1 MYKAT
6 ILYCNKILYFLVV
19 SPLVTFITENQAYN
33 RRDDVTLNCS
43 ALGGPDLFYRWQAN
57 ASYLAGENSSTLM
70 LSNVDASDGGDY
82 TCVVFNSAGNTS
94 ATTSVFILPYFTVQP
109 DDAGITNGSSISLTC
124 QAEAFPSPS
133 YEWIQVGGSI
143 RSGLSVGSEV
153 LVFDPLLFGDEGDYV
168 CNVTSAETVIS
179 SNTVTLS
186 GKFLLYIL
194 MKWKLMQWEPLF
206 FLWYLFQCGY
216 KDNFLA

>member
-1 MYKAT
+1 MYLSSKAT
-6 ILYCNKILYFLVV
+6 ILYYNKILYFFVA
-19 SPLVTFITENQAYN
+19 SPLVSFITEDQAYN
-33 RRDDVTLNCS
+33 RNDDVTLNCS

-57 ASYLAGENSSTLM
+57 DSYLAGENSSTLM
-70 LSNVDASDGGDY
+70 LGNVDASDGGDY

-124 QAEAFPSPS
+124 QAEAFPFPS
-133 YEWIQVGGSI
+133 YEWIQVRGSI
-143 RSGLSVGSEV
+143 RSDLSVGSEV
-153 LVFDPLLFGDEGDYV
+153 LVFNPLLFGDEGDYV

-186 GKFLLYIL
+186 GKSVFVVHFNEMEVNAVGTTVLLMVFISMRL
-194 MKWKLMQWEPLF
+194 
-206 FLWYLFQCGY
+206 
-216 KDNFLA
+216 